1 MQGIKILNQP
11 EKVNTLEWAFEHI
24 GCDALVEKDDSCTTM
39 TILAYAL
46 DNKSNENLYEL
57 LKKYECS
64 IIFKNT
70 DENEVNSID

>member
-1 MQGIKILNQP
+1 MQGIKVLEQP

-24 GCDALVEKDDSCTTM
+24 GCDALVVKDDSCNTM
-39 TILAYAL
+39 TILAYSTNVKF
-46 DNKSNENLYEL
+46 NKNLYEL
-57 LKKYECS
+57 QKSNSNS